1 MMGKTKRKGE
11 GNFMNKFMQNQIIRN
26 LGSTLLFGVCYAI
39 FMLIGKK
46 TIDIENLV
54 ITLITYFVVMN
65 IIYVVVPKIKKKN
78 EQDKK

>member
-1 MMGKTKRKGE
+1 
-11 GNFMNKFMQNQIIRN
+11 MNKFMQNQIIRN

-46 TIDIENLV
+46 TIDVEELV
-54 ITLITYFVVMN
+54 ITLITYFVVVN
-65 IIYVVVPKIKKKN
+65 IIYVIVPKIKNKN

>member
-1 MMGKTKRKGE
+1 
-11 GNFMNKFMQNQIIRN
+11 MNKFMQNQIIRN

-46 TIDIENLV
+46 TIDVEELV

-65 IIYVVVPKIKKKN
+65 IIYVIVPKIKNKN

>member
-1 MMGKTKRKGE
+1 
-11 GNFMNKFMQNQIIRN
+11 MNKFMQNQIIRN

-46 TIDIENLV
+46 TIDVEELV

-65 IIYVVVPKIKKKN
+65 IIYVIVPKIKKKN